1 MMDMKTLN
9 SRIDHD
15 LGLEPLSSKSKHE
28 EDISNGLVNRVLK
41 EDCENERVDFD
52 DLLPLIG
59 EFGRYQ
65 KQLLLYIIPFNFFLV
80 FVYFAQIFI
89 TLVPDNYWCR
99 VPELSSLSVE
109 LRWFLELGSAYFIW
123 CLI

>member
-1 MMDMKTLN
+1 MKTLN

-109 LRWFLELGSAYFIW
+109 LR
-123 CLI
+123 